1 MVMDNTTENLI
12 TKILDITDYQGDKQA
27 FVDEFV
33 GNIQLEALLHVIS
46 DNPDKKDSWMRS
58 LNNMQSPEEIKQF
71 IGDNI
76 PTEDYAKQI
85 EEVSEKSMKAYLR
98 SIEGSLTEN
107 QKYDIAKLNI

>member
-1 MVMDNTTENLI
+1 MTTTEELFL
-12 TKILDITDYQGDKQA
+12 KILDICGYEGDKQA
-27 FVDEFV
+27 FVDEFI

-46 DNPDKKDSWMRS
+46 DNPDKKDDWMRL
-58 LNNMQSPEEIKQF
+58 LNNMKTPEEIKQF
-71 IGDNI
+71 ISDNI

-85 EEVSEKSMKAYLR
+85 EEVSEKSMTSYLR

>member
-1 MVMDNTTENLI
+1 MNNTTEELLL
-12 TKILDITDYQGDKQA
+12 KILDICGYKGDKQA
-27 FVDEFV
+27 FVDEFI

-46 DNPDKKDSWMRS
+46 NNPDKKEDWMRL
-58 LNNMQSPEEIKQF
+58 LNNMQTPEEIKQF

-85 EEVSEKSMKAYLR
+85 EEVSEKAMKTYLR